1 MHIRTQTPN
10 DIILC
15 VSVVLKSRRVNS
27 PRSHNS
33 LPPPS
38 LLGGFSPPAARHT
51 PRCFSMVLDKIIA
64 CPAINKRK
72 TWEVLR
78 IGDIIENNLVK
89 PWLIRYFLIYLPQ
102 NKNMVLL

>member
-1 MHIRTQTPN
+1 MAVSEMTI
-10 DIILC
+10 
-15 VSVVLKSRRVNS
+15 SVVKRNISKVYGMIFYDREQEVSYKGLSMENM
-27 PRSHNS
+27 
-33 LPPPS
+33 
-38 LLGGFSPPAARHT
+38 
-51 PRCFSMVLDKIIA
+51 CFSMVLDKISA

>member
-1 MHIRTQTPN
+1 
-10 DIILC
+10 
-15 VSVVLKSRRVNS
+15 
-27 PRSHNS
+27 
-33 LPPPS
+33 
-38 LLGGFSPPAARHT
+38 
-51 PRCFSMVLDKIIA
+51 MVLDKIIA